1 MRRSGCRSD
10 PWNHELL
17 DRGAMRAST
26 LRRAR
31 NKQEPQRRPG
41 EGERGDQEDH
51 ELDQKNSA
59 VATFQVV
66 EAMALK

>member
-1 MRRSGCRSD
+1 
-10 PWNHELL
+10 
-17 DRGAMRAST
+17 MRAST